1 MKSFF
6 ILNKYSFVE
15 KIFENLERKR
25 KKQIFFLIFLMLIVA
40 IAEMFSVAMV
50 IPLLVTIS
58 DSSKYVLQHYGLG
71 IIVRIFTSFFGDSN
85 TLPVASIIFIF
96 LILISSTIRILYL
109 WYSGK
114 ISALIT
120 LDISKK
126 VYRKV
131 LYQPYLNFLKR
142 DKSEYLNLLINQLNQ
157 ISPVINF
164 IFIIIANFL
173 VITILVLTL
182 LLIDHKVTLASIFL
196 LGVVYYFLISRSKKV
211 LYSIGLRTNN
221 LQRELQRI
229 FQNDI
234 GGIKDILM
242 NNKQKNSIK
251 KFLEIEKP
259 IRDNQYKSLFLI
271 SFPRYAFESL
281 IISGMLLITY
291 LVITFRSGSATVIPV
306 MGSICLASL
315 KILPSLQTIF
325 AAIGSIETKQ
335 KQIKVVMEILDYS
348 YFNYS
353 KIENLK
359 NIKKLDFKNSII
371 LKNVAF
377 NYGQNE
383 AFNLEKINLK
393 ILKNQIIGIC
403 GSNGSG
409 KSTLIEIIMGL
420 LQPISGQVLIDG
432 NDLYNFDFEYIFR
445 YRQLISY
452 VSQTPFL
459 GEKTI
464 LENITYEKD
473 LRNVDFLFLDYILQE
488 VEMNEFISKLPK
500 GLESNINESSFS
512 GGQKQKIALARALY
526 KKTPILILDEV
537 TNNLDVSSQ
546 KNLKRIIKKLKN
558 NITIILIS
566 HKENFINYCD
576 NIYVIEDGIIKNT
589 FNK

>member
-1 MKSFF
+1 MKNSF
-6 ILNKYSFVE
+6 ILDNNSFVK
-15 KIFENLERKR
+15 KIFENLDSKR
-25 KKQIFFLIFLMLIVA
+25 KKQIFFLIFLMFIVA
-40 IAEMFSVAMV
+40 IAEMFSVAMF
-50 IPLLVTIS
+50 IPLLVSIADTGNH
-58 DSSKYVLQHYGLG
+58 VLQHYGLG
-71 IIVRIFTSFFGDSN
+71 IIVRIFTSFFGDRN
-85 TLPVASIIFIF
+85 TLSVASIIFIF

-126 VYRKV
+126 VYRRV
-131 LYQPYLNFLKR
+131 FYQPYLNFLKR

-157 ISPVINF
+157 ISPVINY
-164 IFIIIANFL
+164 IFIIIANSL
-173 VITILVLTL
+173 VITIIILTL
-182 LLIDHKVTLASIFL
+182 LFIDYKITLTSIFF
-196 LGVVYYFLISRSKKV
+196 LGVVYIFLIGRSKKV

-281 IISGMLLITY
+281 IISGMIFITY
-291 LVITFRSGSATVIPV
+291 LVITFRSGSATIIPI

-325 AAIGSIETKQ
+325 AAIGNIETKQ

-359 NIKKLDFKNSII
+359 NIKKLDFNNSII

-377 NYGQNE
+377 NYGNE
-383 AFNLEKINLK
+383 AFHLDKINLK
-393 ILKNQIIGIC
+393 IHKNQIIGIC

-420 LQPISGQVLIDG
+420 LQPISGKVLIDG
-432 NDLYNFDFEYIFR
+432 NDLYDFDFEYLFR
-445 YRQLISY
+445 YRQLIAY
-452 VSQTPFL
+452 VSQTPFF

-473 LRNVDFLFLDYILQE
+473 LRNVDFLFLNSILQE
-488 VEMNEFISKLPK
+488 VEMNQFISKLPQ
-500 GLESNINESSFS
+500 GLDTNINESSFS

-546 KNLKRIIKKLKN
+546 KNLKKIINKLKN
-558 NITIILIS
+558 NITIIIIS

-576 NIYVIEDGIIKNT
+576 KIYLIEDGILKT